1 MKNVQAEINYISAC
15 FDKKEVYSMNKTIAA
30 ISTPVGNGGIAI
42 IRISGDRAIELA
54 DKVFSKSI
62 ADVPTHTVH
71 YGFILNESGEKVDE
85 VLVTVMRAPNSF
97 TREDVVEIST
107 HGGSIASHRVL
118 DALIRAGAVMAEPG
132 EFTKRAFLN
141 GRIDLSQA
149 EAVIDIIN
157 AKNTMSQ
164 KNAMSQ
170 LRGALSREIGK
181 ARSGLVSLAA
191 KMQVLIDYPD
201 EDLEDITTEE
211 IGELAASTASELK
224 KLLDT
229 ADSGRIIRD
238 GIRTAIAGKP
248 NVGKSSLLNALS
260 GYDRAIVTDIA
271 GTTRD
276 VIEENINLDGI
287 PLVLID
293 TAGIHDTDDT
303 VEKIGVEKSKK
314 SIDEADLVIVVL
326 DSQSGFGDEDR
337 EVINAC
343 GDTKKIILVNKNDLG
358 ASDKMAEIKAAAGDS
373 PVIEISVKTG
383 SGIDELT
390 SEIKR
395 IYRLGEIADGDRA
408 VITNMRHKTA
418 LINAQ
423 SALSRAAEAIE
434 SGMPSDIASID
445 INEAIEALGEI
456 TGETVSDSIVSE
468 IFHNFCVG
476 K

>member
-1 MKNVQAEINYISAC
+1 
-15 FDKKEVYSMNKTIAA
+15 MNRTIAA

-42 IRISGDRAIELA
+42 IRISGDNAVEIA
-54 DKVFSKSI
+54 NKVFSRNIENAAS
-62 ADVPTHTVH
+62 HTVH
-71 YGFILNESGEKVDE
+71 YGFIVNENGEKVDE
-85 VLVTVMRAPNSF
+85 VLVTLMLAPNSF
-97 TREDVVEIST
+97 TRENVVEIST
-107 HGGSIASHRVL
+107 HGGNVASHRVL

-170 LRGALSREIGK
+170 LGGALSREIGE
-181 ARSGLVSLAA
+181 ARKTLVSLAA

-201 EDLEDITTEE
+201 EDLEDITTAE
-211 IGELAASTASELK
+211 IGEIAHETGIRVK

-229 ADSGRIIRD
+229 ADSGRVIKD

-260 GYDRAIVTDIA
+260 GTDRAIVTDIA

-276 VIEENINLDGI
+276 VIEENINLDGV

-293 TAGIHDTDDT
+293 TAGIHDTDDK
-303 VEKIGVEKSKK
+303 VEKIGVEKSRK
-314 SIDEADLVIVVL
+314 SIEEADLVIVML
-326 DSQSGFGDEDR
+326 DSQTGFDDEDG
-337 EVINAC
+337 EVMRATA
-343 GDTKKIILVNKNDLG
+343 DTKRIVLVNKNDLG
-358 ASDKMAEIKAAAGDS
+358 GAADLAKIRELAAGS
-373 PVIEISVKTG
+373 PVIEISAKTG
-383 SGIDELT
+383 IGIDKLVT
-390 SEIKR
+390 EIKNL
-395 IYRLGEIADGDRA
+395 YKLGEVADGDRA

-418 LINAQ
+418 LINAYA
-423 SALSRAAEAIE
+423 ALSRAAQAIDM
-434 SGMPSDIASID
+434 GMPSDIASID
-445 INEAIEALGEI
+445 INEAIDALGEI
-456 TGETVSDSIVSE
+456 TGETVSDSIVGE